1 MVLPRI
7 SIPIITPVL
16 TGSIILIFADRLCDM
31 EVLDLAEVL
40 QKAKLALMPP
50 DVLEGNMS
58 NFAETLG
65 KLKDFADTEQRSILE
80 LAQDVNLT
88 STWTRLREDISQ
100 RARDFHNMEDY
111 IVARQDH
118 KTYRW
123 VRQWRRARQAQRR
136 VVRDTGDIAELL
148 AEAERHK

>member
-1 MVLPRI
+1 MVLPPLRL
-7 SIPIITPVL
+7 PVL
-16 TGSIILIFADRLCDM
+16 SPLTITGTILIFADRLCDM

-58 NFAETLG
+58 DFADTLG
-65 KLKDFADTEQRSILE
+65 KLKDFANTEQRSILE
-80 LAQDVNLT
+80 LAQDVHLT

-100 RARDFHNMEDY
+100 RARDFHNMEEY
-111 IVARQDH
+111 IVARREH

-123 VRQWRRARQAQRR
+123 VCQWRHVKKAQRR
-136 VVRDTGDIAELL
+136 AVRDTGDIAELF
-148 AEAERHK
+148 ARADAHR